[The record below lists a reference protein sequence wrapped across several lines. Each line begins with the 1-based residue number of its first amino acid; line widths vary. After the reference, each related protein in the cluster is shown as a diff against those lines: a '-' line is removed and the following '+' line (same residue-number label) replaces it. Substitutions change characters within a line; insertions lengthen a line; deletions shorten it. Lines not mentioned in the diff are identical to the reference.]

1 MKIGPLT
8 IASRLTLAPMEE
20 HSNFPFRV
28 LMKQAG
34 AAMVVTERVDA
45 ADVARRDRRALRLL
59 YTQPGEAPR
68 AGQISGA
75 DPDTIAAAAEVV
87 AELGFNIVD
96 LNFECPIRR
105 LLKRGEGGA
114 LMDSPERIGQIIDA
128 VVRAVD
134 LPVTI
139 KIRSGPSAGEETAV
153 EVAQRAEDAGAA
165 AVSVHARSVEQAY
178 VGGPDWS
185 VLARV
190 KQATCLPVI
199 GGGGIRTAD
208 DAVRM
213 LAETGVDA
221 APIARGCLGNPW
233 IFRQARNLL
242 SGSGNMAAPES
253 CRCRGRAVLAVDR
266 RRVPPLRASLLALRR
281 LPRTS
286 GYFAQWL
293 PDGAAFRAAV
303 REAKNLNNSSAAWRG
318 SSSDKGIA
326 SKGERQSA
334 KTVHHHA

>member
-1 MKIGPLT
+1 MKIGPL
-8 IASRLTLAPMEE
+8 SVGRLTLAPMEE
-20 HSNFPFRV
+20 HTNFPFRL

-34 AAMVVTERVDA
+34 AGMVVTERIDA

-59 YTQPGEAPR
+59 YTQSAESPR

-75 DPDTIAAAAEVV
+75 DPETMAAAAEVV
-87 AELGFNIVD
+87 AELGFNLVD

-105 LLKRGEGGA
+105 LMARGEGGA
-114 LMDSPERIGQIIDA
+114 LMDSPQRIGQIVAA
-128 VVRAVD
+128 VVRAVN
-134 LPVTI
+134 LPVMI
-139 KIRSGPSAGEETAV
+139 KIRSGPCAEVETAV
-153 EVAQRAEDAGAA
+153 EVAQRAEDGGAA
-165 AVSVHARSVEQAY
+165 AVSVHARSVQQAY

-190 KQATCLPVI
+190 KRATCLPVI

-221 APIARGCLGNPW
+221 VSIGRGCLGNPW
-233 IFRQARNLL
+233 IFRQAKALL
-242 SGSGNMAAPES
+242 SGGGRFPSTSLAE
-253 CRCRGRAVLAVDR
+253 RGRTMLQLVEGEFHLYG
-266 RRVPPLRASLLALRR
+266 PPLALRR

-293 PDGAAFRAAV
+293 TDGAAFRAAV
-303 REAKNLNNSSAAWRG
+303 REVKNLPVFRRVVR
-318 SSSDKGIA
+318 
-326 SKGERQSA
+326 EFFP
-334 KTVHHHA
+334 

>member
-1 MKIGPLT
+1 MKIGPLK

-34 AAMVVTERVDA
+34 AALGVTERVDA

-59 YTQPGEAPR
+59 YTQPCEAPR

-75 DPDTIAAAAEVV
+75 DPDTMADAAKVV
-87 AELGFNIVD
+87 AELGFNLVD

-114 LMDSPERIGQIIDA
+114 LMDSPERIGQIVSA

-139 KIRSGPSAGEETAV
+139 KIRSGPRDGEETAV

-165 AVSVHARSVEQAY
+165 AVSIHARSVEQAY
-178 VGGPDWS
+178 VGGPDWT

-190 KQATCLPVI
+190 KRATCLPVI

-221 APIARGCLGNPW
+221 VSIGRGCLGNPW
-233 IFRQARNLL
+233 IFRRARNLL
-242 SGSGNMAAPES
+242 SGGGSVQTPSLAE
-253 CRCRGRAVLAVDR
+253 RGRGMLQLIEGEFHLYG
-266 RRVPPLRASLLALRR
+266 PPLALRR

-293 PDGAAFRAAV
+293 PDGAGFRAAV
-303 REAKNLNNSSAAWRG
+303 REVKNVLQFRRVAREYF
-318 SSSDKGIA
+318 K
-326 SKGERQSA
+326 
-334 KTVHHHA
+334 